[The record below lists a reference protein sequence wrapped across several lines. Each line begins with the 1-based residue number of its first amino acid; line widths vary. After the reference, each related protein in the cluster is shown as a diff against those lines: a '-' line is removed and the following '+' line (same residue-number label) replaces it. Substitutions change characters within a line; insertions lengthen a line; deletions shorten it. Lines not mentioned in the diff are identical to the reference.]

1 MPAKKKT
8 VKKKTTR
15 TSKSLDTKKL
25 ELLVD
30 STVVLQKTVVG
41 MTESVNSLAKR
52 MDLLLELFE
61 DASKNVSRMAK
72 DETSDVEE
80 LAKKLESV
88 IRQNKDLAHAVVALD
103 RYVKEKGDVQLN
115 PKPLFK

>member
-8 VKKKTTR
+8 VKKKTTS

-30 STVVLQKTVVG
+30 STVVLHKTVVG
-41 MTESVNSLAKR
+41 MTESINGLTKR
-52 MDLLLELFE
+52 MDLLLDLFE
-61 DASKNVSRMAK
+61 DASKNVNRMAK
-72 DETSDVEE
+72 DETDDVEE
-80 LAKKLESV
+80 LAKKLEAV
-88 IRQNKDLAHAVVALD
+88 IRQNKDLAQAVVALD
-103 RYVKEKGDVQLN
+103 KYVKEKGDVQLS